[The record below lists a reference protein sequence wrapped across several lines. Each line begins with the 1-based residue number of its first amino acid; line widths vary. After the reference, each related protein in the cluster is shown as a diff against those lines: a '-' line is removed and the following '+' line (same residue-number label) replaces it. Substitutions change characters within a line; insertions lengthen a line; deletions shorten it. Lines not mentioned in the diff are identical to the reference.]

1 MTLSIVA
8 RCSKTGDLGA
18 CVTTVN
24 LAVGNRVPHV
34 ESNVGA
40 ICTQAYTNV
49 LYGINGLKLLK
60 LGFSPQTALEAMLK
74 EDQDR
79 ESRQVAII
87 DRYSRTAAFTGKE
100 CVEQK
105 GHLVGN
111 CHVIAGNKLTSEE
124 VLDKVDEEFRKS
136 KGNLANRLL
145 RAIEAGQVAGGDE
158 RGTTSAALLVA
169 KQNQSNI
176 PPSIQLRVDYHKD
189 PIKELRR
196 IFEAYRNTH
205 SSTL

>member
-8 RCSKTGDLGA
+8 SCLKTGDLGA
-18 CVTTVN
+18 CTTTAN

-40 ICTQAYTNV
+40 ICTQAHTNV
-49 LYGINGLKLLK
+49 SYGIKGLKLLK
-60 LGFSPQTALEAMLK
+60 LGFSPQTTLEALLK

-87 DRYSRTAAFTGKE
+87 DNRNRTSAFTGKG
-100 CVEQK
+100 CAKWK
-105 GHLVGN
+105 GHLIGSY
-111 CHVIAGNKLTSEE
+111 HVVAGNKLTGSY
-124 VLDKVDEEFRKS
+124 VLDEVDKEFRKS

-145 RAIEAGQVAGGDE
+145 RAIEAGEASGGNKQK
-158 RGTTSAALLVA
+158 SAALLVA
-169 KQNQSNI
+169 KRSEQKT
-176 PPSIQLRVDYHKD
+176 PLYIQLHVEYHED

-196 IFEAYRNTH
+196 IFEAYVRSH
-205 SSTL
+205 LLIL